1 MFEKPLGGTEL
12 MFNELVKRVP
22 KDLFDKYSVFNYAS
36 NADPSKKM
44 IYWNQLSYD
53 QEAIQFLQYKENVDK
68 INHFVFVSNWQAEH
82 FRKMFNIPGHK
93 THVMRNAHLGVTK
106 KEITKK
112 EKLKICYTSTPWRG
126 LDVLLLAWEILNPQN
141 CELHVFSSCKIYG
154 TDFAKEDTKYEFLYD
169 WCKRLPNVV
178 YRGSIP
184 NDELRNELSDFD
196 ILAYPSTFEET
207 SCISVIEAL
216 STGLRVITSS
226 IGALPETTEGWA
238 RVYSYIED
246 REEHGKYFSKVLGE
260 EIEKMFSG
268 ELIEQLTLQR
278 DVYSK
283 RWSWEERIKDWEY
296 LFNSISKEKVIENK
310 SNNQFV
316 FRNSWDSQL
325 FNEVYNE
332 NEYNIGDLNESDV
345 ILDIGSHI
353 GSFTKLCFDK
363 GSKNVI
369 SFEANY
375 DNFSLS
381 ESNLKDYPTNINNL
395 AVWRSDSDEKQVSFY
410 LDSYESNT
418 GVGTVM
424 TEYGNKV
431 DTISLDTIL
440 SNYESVRLLKID
452 VEGSEF
458 PILLTSKLLNKVNE
472 IIGEFHE
479 YESLDELPENCKV
492 GNYSKYTRLDI
503 INYLTEQGFVVE
515 VDWSNSIGFFRAI
528 KNN

>member
-36 NADPSKKM
+36 NADPSKTM

-68 INHFVFVSNWQAEH
+68 INHFVFVSNWQAEQ

-93 THVMRNAHLGVTK
+93 THVLRNAHLGVSK

-184 NDELRNELSDFD
+184 NEELRNELSDFD

-216 STGLRVITSS
+216 ATGLRVITSS

-238 RVYSYIED
+238 KMYSYIED
-246 REEHGKYFSKVLGE
+246 REEHGRLFSKILGE
-260 EIEKMFSG
+260 EIERMFNG
-268 ELIEQLTLQR
+268 ELVEQLTLQR

-283 RWSWEERIKDWEY
+283 RWSWEQRIKDWEY
-296 LFNSISKEKVIENK
+296 FFKSIEPVKKESKLNLISKYFQPQSVLDIGANIGQFYNECKESFPDSKYHLIEGNSICESELKKLEVDYTIALLSNDVKEVDFWMRTDDPFATGNSIYKENTEFYNSSISIKKWTKTLDNLFQNESFDLIKIDTQGSEIDILNGGQNLIK
-310 SNNQFV
+310 SAKGII
-316 FRNSWDSQL
+316 L
-325 FNEVYNE
+325 EVSYK
-332 NEYNIGDLNESDV
+332 EYNIGSLLSNDV
-345 ILDIGSHI
+345 I
-353 GSFTKLCFDK
+353 
-363 GSKNVI
+363 
-369 SFEANY
+369 EY
-375 DNFSLS
+375 
-381 ESNLKDYPTNINNL
+381 
-395 AVWRSDSDEKQVSFY
+395 
-410 LDSYESNT
+410 
-418 GVGTVM
+418 M
-424 TEYGNKV
+424 T
-431 DTISLDTIL
+431 
-440 SNYESVRLLKID
+440 
-452 VEGSEF
+452 
-458 PILLTSKLLNKVNE
+458 
-472 IIGEFHE
+472 
-479 YESLDELPENCKV
+479 
-492 GNYSKYTRLDI
+492 
-503 INYLTEQGFVVE
+503 
-515 VDWSNSIGFFRAI
+515 SIGFSKVEVINSINHPITGEHIQDDVLFV
-528 KNN
+528 KNNLL